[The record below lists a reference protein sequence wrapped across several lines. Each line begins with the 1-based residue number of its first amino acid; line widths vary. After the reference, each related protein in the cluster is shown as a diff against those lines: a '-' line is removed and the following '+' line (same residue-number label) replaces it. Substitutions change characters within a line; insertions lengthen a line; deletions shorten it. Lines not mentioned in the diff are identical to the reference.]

1 MALACS
7 VDDGGAQALKNG
19 LDLLT
24 PLTSGCLEFLYTVW
38 KRVLGGCIEIKVKL
52 D

>member
-19 LDLLT
+19 LDMLT
-24 PLTSGCLEFLYTVW
+24 PLTSGSLYTVW
-38 KRVLGGCIEIKVKL
+38 KRDLVVCIETKQQL
-52 D
+52 E